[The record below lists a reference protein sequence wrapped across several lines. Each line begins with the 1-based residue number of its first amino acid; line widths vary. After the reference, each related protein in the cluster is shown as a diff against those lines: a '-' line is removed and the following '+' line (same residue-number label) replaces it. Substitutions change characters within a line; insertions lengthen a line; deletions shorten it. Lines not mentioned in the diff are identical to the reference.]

1 MMEVEHSA
9 NSGCFGVFERRRETS
24 TMEEKEEIRAAIH
37 GLFTSSVKMWCAGF
51 FSDQWPLR
59 VENGVIARL
68 AAAEARKRR
77 RLRVENAAETIHAF
91 MRSARA
97 REERERITRR
107 AAAKARKRA
116 KVAARRERMRFG
128 RDLDGS
134 AEADALSGGDVK
146 LAGDAISGGDAIT
159 AKQRKQVKLGGDAVL
174 ASEGDKCESFSGDGT
189 GLTFFGGDANVG
201 GDNDEKYEE
210 DFFSIAELPPATWEL
225 DRMFGTCFANVNI
238 ARAFLYY
245 HYEYVK
251 RDFG

>member
-1 MMEVEHSA
+1 M
-9 NSGCFGVFERRRETS
+9 
-24 TMEEKEEIRAAIH
+24 
-37 GLFTSSVKMWCAGF
+37 
-51 FSDQWPLR
+51 
-59 VENGVIARL
+59 
-68 AAAEARKRR
+68 
-77 RLRVENAAETIHAF
+77 ENAAETIHAF

-97 REERERITRR
+97 RKERERIRRR
-107 AAAKARKRA
+107 AAAKARKQA
-116 KVAARRERMRFG
+116 KVAARRERMHFG
-128 RDLDGS
+128 SDLDGS
-134 AEADALSGGDVK
+134 TEADTISGGDAK

>member
-1 MMEVEHSA
+1 MKEEEEGKEFPSIRRLGPRISHSTGTEDAKNRKMMEVEHSA
-9 NSGCFGVFERRRETS
+9 SSKCLGAFERRRETS

-37 GLFTSSVKMWCAGF
+37 GLFTSDVKMFAGC
-51 FSDQWPLR
+51 FSDQWILR
-59 VENGVIARL
+59 LENKVIARL

-128 RDLDGS
+128 SDLDGS
-134 AEADALSGGDVK
+134 TEADALSGGDVK

-159 AKQRKQVKLGGDAVL
+159 AKQRKQVQLGGDAVR
-174 ASEGDKCESFSGDGT
+174 ASEGDTCESFSGDDT
-189 GLTFFGGDANVG
+189 DARYRGLWRGLKLGF
-201 GDNDEKYEE
+201 
-210 DFFSIAELPPATWEL
+210 
-225 DRMFGTCFANVNI
+225 
-238 ARAFLYY
+238 
-245 HYEYVK
+245 H
-251 RDFG
+251 

>member
-24 TMEEKEEIRAAIH
+24 TMEEKEEIRAAIL
-37 GLFTSSVKMWCAGF
+37 GLFTSNVTMFWEGC

-59 VENGVIARL
+59 LENKVIARL

-77 RLRVENAAETIHAF
+77 RLRVENAAGTIHAF

-146 LAGDAISGGDAIT
+146 LAGDANSGGDAII
-159 AKQRKQVKLGGDAVL
+159 AKQRKRVKTDAT
-174 ASEGDKCESFSGDGT
+174 SGGDKCESFSGDGM
-189 GLTFFGGDANVG
+189 GPTFFGGDANVG
-201 GDNDEKYEE
+201 GDNDETYEE
-210 DFFSIAELPPATWEL
+210 DSDFSIAEASPATCES
-225 DRMFGTCFANVNI
+225 DPMFGMSFANVNI
-238 ARAFLYY
+238 ERIFLYF
-245 HYEYVK
+245 HYEFVK